1 MSWRDTIKEDNAQ
14 ASGWRATIK
23 DDDQPYTGGEELEE
37 GRAGVEAM
45 GSVPSLGYLS
55 NIQAMAE
62 PVTDRLFALAENKEI
77 DPAPWAQMNPWSE
90 EYQAV
95 RDQNVQRHREDF
107 KNHPKAVMGGMAA
120 GAGLMLPS
128 AGFVN
133 APTRLGRVFQSGVM
147 GGTAGGL
154 RNPGNTPG
162 ETSPL
167 QLEERAE
174 NAVKGFGYGATLQG
188 VGEAAGAL
196 KNAVIGGGPGGGGG
210 LVGALKGKAE
220 KWTRSATGATEKEA
234 RNFKPGTERY
244 LLDNDLIRA
253 GDAPS
258 NIAERAGK
266 VIDAA
271 EDAKGALI
279 AKDLAGATVDRNAV
293 YKKVQGQ
300 IDALRG
306 DESKLPLIR
315 KLEAKLEDLLATAD
329 DAGSAVP
336 FQKSEQIRRGFDD
349 AARWGSAS
357 DAVELEANR
366 IMAGAYREASEEVA
380 NAVPSVGAAFKDAK
394 TTQATLIPVRDAA
407 ARRAGVLDQSP
418 PGGLLDTATSTVGQL
433 TSGGAGAVAAP
444 IARRMIAPRIYST
457 MGVGADRF
465 AKFLESVP
473 QLGET
478 LRASPAIYESVKARF
493 ESDIAPSA
501 SEAPQKQEEV
511 DQIIEEIK
519 SNPMLLNSISN
530 PELRAEIERRINREP
545 SGDQQSI
552 PINPEAARNMYLEG
566 N

>member
-1 MSWRDTIKEDNAQ
+1 
-14 ASGWRATIK
+14 
-23 DDDQPYTGGEELEE
+23 
-37 GRAGVEAM
+37 
-45 GSVPSLGYLS
+45 
-55 NIQAMAE
+55 
-62 PVTDRLFALAENKEI
+62 
-77 DPAPWAQMNPWSE
+77 
-90 EYQAV
+90 
-95 RDQNVQRHREDF
+95 
-107 KNHPKAVMGGMAA
+107 
-120 GAGLMLPS
+120 
-128 AGFVN
+128 
-133 APTRLGRVFQSGVM
+133 
-147 GGTAGGL
+147 
-154 RNPGNTPG
+154 
-162 ETSPL
+162 
-167 QLEERAE
+167 
-174 NAVKGFGYGATLQG
+174 
-188 VGEAAGAL
+188 
-196 KNAVIGGGPGGGGG
+196 
-210 LVGALKGKAE
+210 
-220 KWTRSATGATEKEA
+220 
-234 RNFKPGTERY
+234 
-244 LLDNDLIRA
+244 
-253 GDAPS
+253 
-258 NIAERAGK
+258 
-266 VIDAA
+266 
-271 EDAKGALI
+271 
-279 AKDLAGATVDRNAV
+279 
-293 YKKVQGQ
+293 
-300 IDALRG
+300 
-306 DESKLPLIR
+306 
-315 KLEAKLEDLLATAD
+315 
-329 DAGSAVP
+329 
-336 FQKSEQIRRGFDD
+336 
-349 AARWGSAS
+349 
-357 DAVELEANR
+357 
-366 IMAGAYREASEEVA
+366 MAGAYREASEEVA